1 MIDYEKAEA
10 LIGTEKYPEAIALLA
25 AEPVSILDDGNF
37 ERMERCLSSLPEQML
52 QQSPEGCF
60 LALSADLRLG
70 RANSA
75 RQWFNQ
81 LAVLRDQC
89 PEGSP
94 ARAAVVRYVCL
105 AGIMLPQTDNA
116 QILLLLSILHNETIS
131 HRLPP
136 VHLSA
141 TGRRPSVLRG
151 AKDLSDWGRN
161 YRAVA
166 NIVTPLEDSVLP
178 DGGAGAVSAAVA
190 ELLYERGSLDA
201 ASIEVAGAL
210 SSPNVEIAF
219 AGYAQLARI
228 ARLDGVSNGRPEE
241 VLQKLGVLLEE
252 RGAAHLLPNYRAL
265 CIRFDIHRGQLDAV
279 EEWAAASQVDALKDC
294 CLSNAYEL
302 MSRAKAL
309 IALGRCRE
317 AVTLLESLM
326 LVFRSD
332 IRPLDTI
339 ECLVDSAIACELL
352 GSRNL
357 ALDKLE
363 EALLLAAPFRYVR
376 VIADGGQV
384 ASRLLGQLVKENR
397 RTGSLPASYLQSVL
411 ETAKNYA
418 LLFPLLYDQ
427 DRAAPK
433 ASAGYMPDVTPTEL
447 QVLQMLAAGKSNNQI
462 REQLGVKLQTVKF
475 HVSNLLEKLGAKN
488 RIEAVNIAKEL
499 KIL

>member
-37 ERMERCLSSLPEQML
+37 ERMERCLSSLPEQVL

-89 PEGSP
+89 PEGSR
-94 ARAAVVRYVCL
+94 ARATVVRYVCL

-131 HRLPP
+131 YRLPP

-151 AKDLSDWGRN
+151 SKDLSEWGRN

-166 NIVTPLEDSVLP
+166 NIVGPLEESVLP
-178 DGGAGAVSAAVA
+178 DGGAGAVPAAVA
-190 ELLYERGSLDA
+190 ELLYEQGSLDA

-241 VLQKLGVLLEE
+241 ILQKLGDLLEE
-252 RGAAHLLPNYRAL
+252 RGAAHLLPNFRAL
-265 CIRFDIHRGQLDAV
+265 RIRFDIHRGRLDAV
-279 EEWAAASQVDALKDC
+279 EEWMAGSQVDALKDC

-317 AVTLLESLM
+317 AVTLLERLM
-326 LVFRSD
+326 LVFRAD

-339 ECLVDSAIACELL
+339 ECLVDSAIACEVL

-363 EALLLAAPFRYVR
+363 EALLLAAPFRYIR
-376 VIADGGQV
+376 VVADGGQV
-384 ASRLLGQLVKENR
+384 VVRLLGQLMKENR
-397 RTGSLPASYLQSVL
+397 RTGSLPAHYLQSVL

-433 ASAGYMPDVTPTEL
+433 AADYVPDITPTEL
-447 QVLQMLAAGKSNNQI
+447 QVLQLLAAGKSNNQI

-475 HVSNLLEKLGAKN
+475 HVSNILEKLGAKN
-488 RIEAVNIAKEL
+488 RIEAANLAKEL
-499 KIL
+499 HIL

>member
-37 ERMERCLSSLPEQML
+37 ERMERCLSSLPEQVL

-94 ARAAVVRYVCL
+94 ARAALVRYVCL

-131 HRLPP
+131 YRLPP
-136 VHLSA
+136 IHLSA

-151 AKDLSDWGRN
+151 SKDLSDWGRN

-166 NIVTPLEDSVLP
+166 NIVTPLEESVLP

-210 SSPNVEIAF
+210 SSPNVEIVF

-228 ARLDGVSNGRPEE
+228 ARLDGVSSGRPEE
-241 VLQKLGVLLEE
+241 VLQKLGGLLEE
-252 RGAAHLLPNYRAL
+252 RKAAHLLPNYRAL
-265 CIRFDIHRGQLDAV
+265 CIRFEIHHGRLDAV
-279 EEWAAASQVDALKDC
+279 KKWMAESQVDALKDC

-326 LVFRSD
+326 LVLRSD

-352 GSRNL
+352 GSRSL

-376 VIADGGQV
+376 VVADGGQ
-384 ASRLLGQLVKENR
+384 AAARLLGQLVKENR
-397 RTGSLPASYLQSVL
+397 RTGSLPASYLQNVL

-427 DRAAPK
+427 DHAAPRAA
-433 ASAGYMPDVTPTEL
+433 AGYMPDVTPTEL